1 MSVSKFD
8 PSKDSA
14 GSAKQAAVANLP
26 NGSATQ
32 AANSDISVT
41 SAAQVHISEQ
51 LKNSG
56 AAQVRLGVKES
67 GCNGFMYTLDFVD
80 APDTQDLKIAVAP
93 NLELVVSKDDIA
105 LVGGTEIDLV
115 TEGLNTALRFKN
127 PNAES
132 HCGCGESFSIATAEG

>member
-1 MSVSKFD
+1 MSVNKFD
-8 PSKDSA
+8 PNNDSV
-14 GSAKQAAVANLP
+14 GTAKQAAATV
-26 NGSATQ
+26 GS
-32 AANSDISVT
+32 NSTAEAKPRDISVT
-41 SAAQVHISEQ
+41 DAAQVHITEQ

-56 AAQVRLGVKES
+56 ASQVRLGVKES

-80 APDTQDLKIAVAP
+80 APDAQDLAIEVTN
-93 NLELVVSKDDIA
+93 NLRLVVSKKDIA

-132 HCGCGESFSIATAEG
+132 HCGCGESFSITSS